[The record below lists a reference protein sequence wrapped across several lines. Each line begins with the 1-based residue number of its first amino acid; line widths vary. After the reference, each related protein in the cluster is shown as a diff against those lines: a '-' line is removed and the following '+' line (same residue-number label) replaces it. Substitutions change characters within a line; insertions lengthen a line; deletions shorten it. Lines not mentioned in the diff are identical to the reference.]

1 MVIFVLAPF
10 LMTDAGL
17 IIDGTYELYIK
28 KLLIDK
34 VIMNNL
40 DVSCIDLLKYDSLID
55 QKQLD
60 SEGETI
66 TTKIKNLFRQYMEK
80 GGNQ

>member
-1 MVIFVLAPF
+1 
-10 LMTDAGL
+10 
-17 IIDGTYELYIK
+17 
-28 KLLIDK
+28 
-34 VIMNNL
+34 MNNL